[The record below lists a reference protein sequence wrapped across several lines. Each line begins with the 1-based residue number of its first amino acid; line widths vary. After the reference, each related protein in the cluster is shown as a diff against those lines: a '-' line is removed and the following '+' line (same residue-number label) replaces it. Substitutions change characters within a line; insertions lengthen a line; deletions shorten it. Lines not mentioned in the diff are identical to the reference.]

1 MRKYEDCM
9 YCMNS
14 RPIVSENGIHYSCVL
29 KHKETML
36 CRFGDK
42 DYFVRLPLFK
52 KEKSDENA

>member
-29 KHKETML
+29 SNKKSML
-36 CRFGDK
+36 CRFREK
-42 DYFVRLPLFK
+42 DYFIRLPLFK
-52 KEKSDENA
+52 KEGNNENT